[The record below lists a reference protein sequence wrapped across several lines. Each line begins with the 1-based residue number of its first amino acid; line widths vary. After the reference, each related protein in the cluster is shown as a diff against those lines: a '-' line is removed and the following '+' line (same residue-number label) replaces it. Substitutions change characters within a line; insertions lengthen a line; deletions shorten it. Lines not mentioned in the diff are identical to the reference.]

1 MAKVMMTLQLDPQEA
16 DLPNVRRKLGLEKDE
31 IDEQFGVVNIS
42 PKEHLYCVL
51 LEEETA
57 ARVSG
62 HDWVKGPYSNPR
74 IEAFGPPEAAE
85 PDQDAR

>member
-1 MAKVMMTLQLDPQEA
+1 MGKVMMTLQLDPKEA
-16 DLPNVRRKLGLEKDE
+16 DLPHVRSKLGLKKDE
-31 IDEQFGVVNIS
+31 IDEQFGIVNIS

-62 HDWVKGPYSNPR
+62 LDWVKGPYSNPK
-74 IEAFGPPEAAE
+74 IETFGPPKAE